1 MKAQSSDYVQLQN
14 IYKAKS
20 RRDIQLVTQII
31 RDLEKPFVEE
41 VEKGRRR
48 EPIKQSEI
56 EAWCKNAGSVK
67 LVEGRAL
74 RTTSSSPEKG
84 IDEKVMEDRA
94 KFFEREIQDE
104 DSLIPIYLS
113 FMLLD
118 ELLTKNLPIN
128 QSETQIDNLLSSIN
142 LAPTTDTEA
151 RTRLQNTFNELT
163 RGSGPTGPNISS
175 SEANRNS
182 GDSRE
187 ESLATYNELHNIA
200 ALTGG
205 MVAQEVIKVL
215 TKQYVPIEDTCV
227 FDGIQS
233 RVQVFRG

>member
-1 MKAQSSDYVQLQN
+1 M
-14 IYKAKS
+14 
-20 RRDIQLVTQII
+20 
-31 RDLEKPFVEE
+31 
-41 VEKGRRR
+41 
-48 EPIKQSEI
+48 EI

-74 RTTSSSPEKG
+74 RTILSPEKG
-84 IDEKVMEDRA
+84 INGELMEDRA
-94 KFFEREIQDE
+94 KFFAREIQDE

-118 ELLTKNLPIN
+118 ELLTKALPLTH
-128 QSETQIDNLLSSIN
+128 SETQIDNLLSAIN
-142 LAPTTDTEA
+142 LSPTTDTEA
-151 RTRLQNTFNELT
+151 QTRLQNTFNELT
-163 RGSGPTGPNISS
+163 RGSIPN
-175 SEANRNS
+175 
-182 GDSRE
+182 RE
-187 ESLATYNELHNIA
+187 DPGTKEPPPATYNELHNIA